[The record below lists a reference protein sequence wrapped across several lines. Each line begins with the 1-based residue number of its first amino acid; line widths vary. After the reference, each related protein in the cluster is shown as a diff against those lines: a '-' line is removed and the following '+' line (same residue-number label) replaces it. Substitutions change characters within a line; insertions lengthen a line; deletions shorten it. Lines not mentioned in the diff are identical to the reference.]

1 MTMQLKHHVGLTLEQ
16 WCKKSLCVQ
25 LANVGADI
33 DRAISWRDKD
43 NQQYSRD
50 AFERVL
56 ELLTLTILDPKHSR
70 PTRKE
75 LVRTREL
82 LIDYFVYDN
91 SYKTSDAIWHDYF
104 YQFSYAAALERERLF
119 KERAKK

>member
-1 MTMQLKHHVGLTLEQ
+1 MLVHHKRLTPERWNRYTLME
-16 WCKKSLCVQ
+16 Q

-33 DRAISWRDKD
+33 DRTINWRNKNDSD
-43 NQQYSRD
+43 YSKD

-56 ELLTLTILDPKHSR
+56 ELLNLTILDPKHSR

-91 SYKTSDAIWHDYF
+91 IYKTNDKIWHDYF
-104 YQFSYAAALERERLF
+104 FQFSYAAALEREQRF
-119 KERAKK
+119 KTQSDVQTV